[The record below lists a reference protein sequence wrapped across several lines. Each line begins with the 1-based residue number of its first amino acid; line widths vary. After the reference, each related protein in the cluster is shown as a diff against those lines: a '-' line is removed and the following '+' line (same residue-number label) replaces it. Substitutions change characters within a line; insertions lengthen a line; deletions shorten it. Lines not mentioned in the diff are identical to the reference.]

1 MKSKKAKQY
10 LFKVVAPIAMMYPEH
25 PEYCDLTL
33 GEAKQAV
40 ELAEQEMINQAL
52 KAYCFCR
59 CGVASCI
66 MKQVGRDDCKE
77 LREFKQKLTDDE
89 ND

>member
-1 MKSKKAKQY
+1 MKSERAKEFLRNNREQ
-10 LFKVVAPIAMMYPEH
+10 VEINWE
-25 PEYCDLTL
+25 T
-33 GEAKQAV
+33 GETEWMIWPKDARKAV
-40 ELAEQEMINQAL
+40 ELAEQEMINKAS

-77 LREFKQKLTDDE
+77 LREFKQKLIE
-89 ND
+89 R

>member
-1 MKSKKAKQY
+1 MKSEKAKEY
-10 LFKVVAPIAMMYPEH
+10 LSRTAMSPNSLLAQDEGFVWGN
-25 PEYCDLTL
+25 T
-33 GEAKQAV
+33 AVIKAV